1 MEKETIVYVLK
12 LDNENFLSKDIET
25 GRIFPT
31 QYFKNAY
38 LYYDI
43 ELAYWDE
50 KHCTIWGQAKT
61 VPVKITLIE

>member
-1 MEKETIVYVLK
+1 M
-12 LDNENFLSKDIET
+12 ET